1 MILRAAQAQDA
12 AGIADIWNH
21 VISAT
26 SATFTTQ
33 TKTPDEVA
41 ALITARAPGFVVVEQ
56 AGQVAGFATYG
67 AFRSGPG
74 YAHTAEHSILLA
86 GHAQGQGMGRALMT
100 KLEQIARA
108 QGMHCLIGAVSG
120 ENAAGIAFHKA
131 LGFAEAGRLP
141 QVGRKFDRWMDLV
154 LMHKVL

>member
-1 MILRAAQAQDA
+1 MILRAAQACDA
-12 AGIADIWNH
+12 AGIAAIWNH
-21 VISAT
+21 VITAT

-33 TKTPDEVA
+33 TKPLDEVT
-41 ALITARAPGFVVVEQ
+41 ALIVDRAPGFVVAEQ
-56 AGQVAGFATYG
+56 GGQLAGFATFG
-67 AFRSGPG
+67 PFRSGPG

-100 KLEQIARA
+100 ELEQIARA
-108 QGMHCLIGAVSG
+108 QGMHSLIGAVSG

-131 LGFAEAGRLP
+131 MGFAEAGRLP

-154 LMHKVL
+154 LMHKPL